1 MFKLENII
9 DKTRKVYV
17 IDIELSTKESY
28 SLTELCRQGK
38 EIDFNFLLVGCNS
51 IDDVISY
58 IPPES
63 AVGIIISGKG
73 IIYRQ
78 INTNDIPIKA
88 KLLNHIL
95 PDADI
100 NDFYLQL
107 NKINSENNSSIIS
120 IARKSVIN
128 SFIKIFGKKNFIVG
142 LSIGPFIFNSIIP
155 LLENHCS
162 TIKYKNTEININENS
177 IIGFQLTENI
187 ENKILKIDNKE
198 FSSELLPSLSL
209 GFSIL
214 MKELCN
220 YAEIPEVHNYIS
232 ENRYRHSCIKIIRYT
247 IPIIFFILMVSYILF
262 DHYYNKVNTLNTE
275 IQESELLINQIESLQ
290 ATYISKNKFLQQSG
304 LLGQTQISYY
314 LDLIAQEIPET
325 IVLSEINVN
334 PIEKNDSFKEKIIFK
349 RNKIELIGSS
359 IDSYI
364 FNSWIKKL
372 KDINSF
378 KDINIIQYEY
388 KEKENKADFTITI
401 NI

>member
-1 MFKLENII
+1 
-9 DKTRKVYV
+9 
-17 IDIELSTKESY
+17 
-28 SLTELCRQGK
+28 
-38 EIDFNFLLVGCNS
+38 
-51 IDDVISY
+51 
-58 IPPES
+58 
-63 AVGIIISGKG
+63 
-73 IIYRQ
+73 
-78 INTNDIPIKA
+78 
-88 KLLNHIL
+88 
-95 PDADI
+95 
-100 NDFYLQL
+100 
-107 NKINSENNSSIIS
+107 
-120 IARKSVIN
+120 
-128 SFIKIFGKKNFIVG
+128 
-142 LSIGPFIFNSIIP
+142 
-155 LLENHCS
+155 
-162 TIKYKNTEININENS
+162 
-177 IIGFQLTENI
+177 
-187 ENKILKIDNKE
+187 
-198 FSSELLPSLSL
+198 
-209 GFSIL
+209 
-214 MKELCN
+214 
-220 YAEIPEVHNYIS
+220 
-232 ENRYRHSCIKIIRYT
+232 
-247 IPIIFFILMVSYILF
+247 MVSYILF

-334 PIEKNDSFKEKIIFK
+334 PIEKNNSFKEKIIFK